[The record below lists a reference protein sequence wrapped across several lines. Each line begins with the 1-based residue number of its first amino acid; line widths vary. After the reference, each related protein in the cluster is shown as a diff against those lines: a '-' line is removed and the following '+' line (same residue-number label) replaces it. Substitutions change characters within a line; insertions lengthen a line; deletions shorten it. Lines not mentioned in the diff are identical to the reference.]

1 MELARRAV
9 AAFELD
15 GDLLDVGPP
24 PPEALAGGA
33 VPRDTRMDARITA
46 KRLGA
51 ELPDLDT
58 TLARLR
64 HEIETPAAW
73 SPA

>member
-1 MELARRAV
+1 RVALARRAV
-9 AAFELD
+9 AAFGLD
-15 GDLLDVGPP
+15 PERLDVGPP
-24 PPEALAGGA
+24 PPEAVAGGA
-33 VPRDTRMDARITA
+33 VPHDTRLDAAVTA
-46 KRLGA
+46 GRLGA

-64 HEIETPAAW
+64 HDLETAG